1 MLVANWRRFI
11 TPITKSFTK
20 FFMPGGTLRGF
31 AERVAL
37 VVSGGAGLT
46 GVGRAVAMQ
55 LALEGAFV
63 IVTHAPDDVEAE
75 SVTKSLRE
83 LGTLAHAVAADV
95 RREAD
100 IEQAFKTVDELYNRL
115 DLLVFVADAGEAS
128 GVASFDNATSEI
140 IDDCLG
146 GGLRAAMLCARG
158 AARLMRGRPSAGVVN
173 VVRARGTSAI
183 DEAIC
188 AGVIGL
194 TESLASELM
203 PRVRVN
209 CVRIGENA
217 RDAGSDLMRMSLA
230 HDEVARACLYLLS
243 PEAKYI
249 TGQTLLVGSR

>member
-1 MLVANWRRFI
+1 
-11 TPITKSFTK
+11 
-20 FFMPGGTLRGF
+20 MPGGTLRGF

-63 IVTHAPDDVEAE
+63 IVTHAPDDREAE
-75 SVTKSLRE
+75 SVTASLRE
-83 LGTLAHAVAADV
+83 LGTLAHAIAADV

-100 IEQAFKTVDELYNRL
+100 IERAFGTVDELYQRL
-115 DLLVFVADAGEAS
+115 DLLVFVADAGGAS
-128 GVASFDNATSEI
+128 RAVSVDDVTSEI
-140 IDDCLG
+140 IDDRLG
-146 GGLRAAMLCARG
+146 GGLRAAILCARG
-158 AARLMRGRPSAGVVN
+158 AAQLMRGRPSAGVVN

-183 DEAIC
+183 DEAMC
-188 AGVIGL
+188 AGIIGL

>member
-1 MLVANWRRFI
+1 
-11 TPITKSFTK
+11 
-20 FFMPGGTLRGF
+20 MPGGTLRGF

-63 IVTHAPDDVEAE
+63 IVTHAPDDREAE
-75 SVTKSLRE
+75 SVTASLRE

-115 DLLVFVADAGEAS
+115 DLLVFVADAGEAGRAS
-128 GVASFDNATSEI
+128 SSVSFDDATSES

-146 GGLRAAMLCARG
+146 GGLRAAMLCAQF

-173 VVRARGTSAI
+173 VVRARGASAV
-183 DEAIC
+183 DEAIS
-188 AGVIGL
+188 AGIIGL
-194 TESLASELM
+194 TQSLASELT

-209 CVRIGENA
+209 CVRIGDNT
-217 RDAGSDLMRMSLA
+217 RDVDGEATRTALA

-243 PEAKYI
+243 PEARYI
-249 TGQTLLVGSR
+249 TGQTLLVGSE